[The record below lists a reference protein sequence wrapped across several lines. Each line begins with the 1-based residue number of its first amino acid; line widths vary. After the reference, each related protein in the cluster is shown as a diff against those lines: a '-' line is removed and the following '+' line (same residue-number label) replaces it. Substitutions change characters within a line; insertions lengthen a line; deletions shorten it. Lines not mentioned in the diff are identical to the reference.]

1 MWLVLNL
8 VLVLDD
14 AAGLNVGKRKSL
26 GQVLV
31 TAALRN
37 NFLEGSPF
45 EIHYRAVGLDG
56 SRAEVPDF
64 GRFFAERNFDVAF
77 VGAFLS
83 EDFDAN
89 VIGDGGAI
97 GGNVFFAHIAR
108 AIENHGVRAFAGG
121 IVFQREVFW
130 SDREPVIARGGFSGR
145 EDAQSSAKKGDA
157 ANESLGSI
165 HGRSVLQVPLRNGVR
180 GCTSNRG
187 SAARL
192 EGAPLPSGELNAN
205 LTHGDAPVNS
215 AVMLASR

>member
-1 MWLVLNL
+1 ME
-8 VLVLDD
+8 
-14 AAGLNVGKRKSL
+14 
-26 GQVLV
+26 
-31 TAALRN
+31 T
-37 NFLEGSPF
+37 
-45 EIHYRAVGLDG
+45 I
-56 SRAEVPDF
+56 
-64 GRFFAERNFDVAF
+64 
-77 VGAFLS
+77 
-83 EDFDAN
+83 
-89 VIGDGGAI
+89 
-97 GGNVFFAHIAR
+97 FAHIAR

-215 AVMLASR
+215 AVMLASRGWQIELLRFNGKVICAWLCFLFVWGGRMRLA